1 MISICVFF
9 IILFTLKRRFP
20 YSDNYHLTCK
30 SCEQSY
36 HQSRIYR
43 DTLTCENCFS
53 QAASKSDHFALR
65 GRCIDA
71 FDDGTVDPD
80 EL

>member
-9 IILFTLKRRFP
+9 ITLFILKRRFP
-20 YSDNYHLTCK
+20 YNENYSLICR
-30 SCEQSY
+30 SCDRSY
-36 HQSRIYR
+36 HHSCIYK

-53 QAASKSDHFALR
+53 RAAAKSDHFALR

>member
-9 IILFTLKRRFP
+9 ITLFILKRRFP
-20 YSDNYHLTCK
+20 YNENYCLTCR
-30 SCEQSY
+30 SCERVY
-36 HQSRIYR
+36 HQTRIYK

-53 QAASKSDHFALR
+53 KAASKSDHFALR

-71 FDDGTVDPD
+71 FDDGTVDPE